1 MAKAVSTSLYD
12 FFMFCCRLV
21 MFIVL
26 GNPLSMFVLN
36 LLAPHYVAEFAKNRA
51 VFGETIYR
59 FYEYLALKMPF
70 YWAKWW
76 MKIENIRKYS
86 DKRQIKYFL
95 KVSFK
100 NGTAVKTLKAMMSAE
115 GMVFNKACETLFF
128 KYGDKE
134 LPVKKELRYKTYE
147 DGSSGAY
154 WGRDTVMVFMMHHIR
169 LDYWSLKEVIRKA
182 VYSEDIRK
190 ELEKYLASGQ
200 LCYDQVQLLIDA
212 IFTDG
217 HGIHLQMLGLLT
229 GYVKRYGV
237 EQEQMQYMKDKL
249 PVSCFELVQNADK
262 YHSHCKA
269 VRTGKKDL
277 AKWEEYCRQ
286 VENLLPKAQELMT
299 KEQYLVYSQTGH
311 TLDPD
316 AVISILHNNSDES
329 FWKEIFLR
337 EPNHGLVF
345 RGNAP
350 GVTMHTLVTA
360 CETKWNKVYVEALKE
375 MAEQKS

>member
-1 MAKAVSTSLYD
+1 MSKAVSTSLYD
-12 FFMFCCRLV
+12 FFMFCYRLV
-21 MFIVL
+21 IFIVF

-134 LPVKKELRYKTYE
+134 LPVKKELRYKAYE

-154 WGRDTVMVFMMHHIR
+154 WGRDTVMVFMMRNVR
-169 LDYWSLKEVIRKA
+169 LDYWSLREVLRRA
-182 VYSEDIRK
+182 SHDEDIRA
-190 ELEKYLASGQ
+190 ELKKYLASGQ

-229 GYVKRYGV
+229 DYVKRYGV

-269 VRTGKKDL
+269 VHTGKKDL
-277 AKWEEYCRQ
+277 SKWEEYCRQ
-286 VENLLPKAQELMT
+286 VENLLPEAQELMT

-316 AVISILHNNSDES
+316 AVISILRNNSDES